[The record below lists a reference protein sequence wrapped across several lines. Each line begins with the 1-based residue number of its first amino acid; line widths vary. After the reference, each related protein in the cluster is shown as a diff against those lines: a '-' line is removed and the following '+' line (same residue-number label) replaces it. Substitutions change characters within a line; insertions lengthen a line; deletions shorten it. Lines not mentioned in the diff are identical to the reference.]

1 MNDCSH
7 LSSLDRLIIGADRV
21 LRTLAGTPLGSGRP
35 DPAEKRGVRTTMLP
49 EAVRE
54 RSGKLMRVN
63 HAGEVSAQAL
73 YHGQSL
79 VARKPRIAAHLR
91 KAGEEE
97 NDHLIWCKAR
107 LVALETPTSRLNP
120 LWYAGSFAIG
130 ALAGSLGDRVSLGF
144 LEETEKQVVEHLNN
158 HLKRLPEE
166 DEASRR
172 VLQQM
177 RTDEAHHGQG
187 ARAAGGKPLPRP
199 VRLGMKAVSKIM
211 TTTAYWI

>member
-1 MNDCSH
+1 MSDSVR
-7 LSSLDRLIIGADRV
+7 LSSLDRLIVGADRV
-21 LRTLAGTPLGSGRP
+21 LRTLYGVPLGSGRSN
-35 DPAEKRGVRTTMLP
+35 PAGRSRVNSATLP
-49 EAVRE
+49 EEVRR
-54 RSGKLMRVN
+54 RSGQLMRVN

-79 VARKPRIAAHLR
+79 VARKPRIATHLR

-107 LVALETPTSRLNP
+107 LAALETPASRLNP

-130 ALAGSLGDRVSLGF
+130 AFAGALGDRVSLGF
-144 LEETEKQVVEHLNN
+144 LEETENQVVKHLND
-158 HLKRLPEE
+158 HLERLPEE

-177 RTDEAHHGQG
+177 RTDEAQHGQG
-187 ARAAGGKPLPRP
+187 ARAAGGKRPPKP
-199 VRLGMKAVSKIM
+199 VRLAMKTISKVM
-211 TTTAYWI
+211 TTTAYWL

>member
-1 MNDCSH
+1 MNNSVR
-7 LSSLDRLIIGADRV
+7 LSSLDRLIVGTDRV
-21 LRTLAGTPLGSGRP
+21 LRTLYGAPLGSGRP
-35 DPAEKRGVRTTMLP
+35 SPAEQQGTIAPVLP
-49 EAVRE
+49 EAERQ

-79 VARKPRIAAHLR
+79 VARKPRIATHLR

-107 LVALETPTSRLNP
+107 LAALETPPSRLNP

-130 ALAGSLGDRVSLGF
+130 AFAGALGDRLSLGF
-144 LEETEKQVVEHLNN
+144 LEETENQVVEHLNT
-158 HLKRLPEE
+158 HLERLPEE
-166 DEASRR
+166 DAASRH

-177 RTDEAHHGQG
+177 RTDEAQHGQG
-187 ARAAGGKPLPRP
+187 ARAAGGKRPPAP
-199 VRLGMKAVSKIM
+199 VRLIMKAISKVM
-211 TTTAYWI
+211 TTTAYWL